1 MRVIL
6 VEDQALLREG
16 LAGLFREAGHEVVSA
31 LGSCDGLEETVAE
44 VGPDLVVLDVRL
56 PPDFTDEGARAAAAL
71 KSTRPDLG
79 VLLLS
84 QHIETTHSV
93 GLAARAG
100 FGYLLKD
107 RVLDVGDFLAAA
119 ERIAGGGATLDP
131 EVVAR
136 LLHRAS
142 ASGGTSTL
150 TEREVEVLRHMAQG
164 LTNTGI
170 AKRLF
175 LSERTVEA
183 HVRRLMLKLELD
195 DSDDANRRVLA
206 VLKYLGGPPASGST

>member
-16 LAGLFREAGHEVVSA
+16 LAGLFREAGHDVVAS
-31 LGSCDGLEETVAE
+31 LGSCVELDATVAAVE
-44 VGPDLVVLDVRL
+44 PDLLILDVRL
-56 PPDFTDEGARAAAAL
+56 PPDFTDEGARAAAGI
-71 KSTRPDLG
+71 KDSRPDLG

-84 QHIETTHSV
+84 QHVETTHSV

-107 RVLDVGDFLAAA
+107 RVLDVGDFLTAA
-119 ERIAGGGATLDP
+119 ERVASGGSALDP

-136 LLHRAS
+136 LLNRATARGGIS
-142 ASGGTSTL
+142 AL
-150 TEREVEVLRHMAQG
+150 TERELEVLRLMAQG
-164 LTNTGI
+164 LTNNGI
-170 AKRLF
+170 AKRMY

-183 HVRRLMLKLELD
+183 HVRRLMLKLDLEE
-195 DSDDANRRVLA
+195 SGDANRRVLA
-206 VLKYLGGPPASGST
+206 VLSYLGAPANGAHS

>member
-1 MRVIL
+1 MRVII

-16 LAGLFREAGHEVVSA
+16 LAGLFREAGHEVAAS
-31 LGSCDGLEETVAE
+31 LGSCVGLDATVVE
-44 VGPDLVVLDVRL
+44 VEPDLVILDVRL

-71 KSTRPDLG
+71 KSSRPGLG

-119 ERIAGGGATLDP
+119 ERVAGGGAALDP

-136 LLHRAS
+136 LLNRAT
-142 ASGGTSTL
+142 ASGGTSAL
-150 TEREVEVLRHMAQG
+150 TDREVEVLRLMAQG

-170 AKRLF
+170 AKRLY

-183 HVRRLMLKLELD
+183 HVRRLMLKLELEE
-195 DSDDANRRVLA
+195 SDDANRRVLA
-206 VLKYLGGPPASGST
+206 VLRYLGAPSGSTSA